1 MLYVIIIL
9 IILVLF
15 LFVRLLLLKKELKR
29 ITKAMK
35 NNPSYDHMNMDFIDK
50 DLQKMITE
58 VNNLYDQIM
67 QVKAE
72 CKDDE
77 RKIKD
82 SISMI
87 SHDMRTPLTSVI
99 GYLQVAQRS
108 DNAEEKNANIEIALE
123 RARYLNDLVNDFFD
137 ISLIESEKTEVDIEK
152 VNLSEIICEE
162 ILAASPEIDKKG
174 IEPLFEQSERDV
186 YIRADRKKLSRI
198 IQNLLS
204 NAVKYSEKRLE
215 FRIEDSDPSK
225 VSLKLITD
233 CSEKIDTDKVFD
245 RFYQNDSSR
254 TKGGAGLGLYI
265 CKSFIEMM
273 DGSISAKQDG
283 NSFEI
288 LLTFLKPED

>member
-29 ITKAMK
+29 VTKEMK
-35 NNPSYDHMNMDFIDK
+35 KNPSYDHMNMDFIDK

-67 QVKAE
+67 RVKAE

-137 ISLIESEKTEVDIEK
+137 ISLIESEQSEADIEK

-174 IEPLFEQSERDV
+174 IEPSFEQSERDV
-186 YIRADRKKLSRI
+186 YIKADRKKLSRI
-198 IQNLLS
+198 IQNLIS

-288 LLTFLKPED
+288 LLMFLKPED